1 MHIAPGLALAVPTGS
16 LVVLAGLPGAGKTTL
31 LRRLAASAPPGVV
44 ALDAED
50 VAARLRALPV
60 AYAVLRPL
68 VHALHLVRV
77 LVALAGPGRCVLTT
91 DPMTAPLRRLL
102 LGAAA
107 RASGRRLH
115 LVLVD
120 ATVAEAVA
128 GQDRRG
134 RALGRR
140 RMAVHARRWPRLRA
154 RGARLAASS
163 VALSRS
169 RARWVWRLDVAD
181 RGLAGVGLRGAPLP
195 RRRGAAL
202 A

>member
-1 MHIAPGLALAVPTGS
+1 MHIAPGLVLAVPAGS

-31 LRRLAASAPPGVV
+31 LRRLAASAPSGVA

-68 VHALHLVRV
+68 VHALHLARV
-77 LVALAGPGRCVLTT
+77 LVALAGPDRCVLTT

-102 LGAAA
+102 LRAAA
-107 RASGRRLH
+107 RASGRHLH
-115 LVLVD
+115 LVIVD
-120 ATVAEAVA
+120 ATLEEAVA

-140 RMAVHARRWPRLRA
+140 RMALHARRWPRLRA

-169 RARWVWRLDVAD
+169 RARSVRRLEVGDGGDVA
-181 RGLAGVGLRGAPLP
+181 LRAAPLA
-195 RRRGAAL
+195 RGRGVAL
-202 A
+202 AV

>member
-31 LRRLAASAPPGVV
+31 LRRLAASAPSGVV

-50 VAARLRALPV
+50 VAARLRGLPV
-60 AYAVLRPL
+60 GYAVLRPL
-68 VHALHLVRV
+68 VHALHLARV
-77 LVALAGPGRCVLTT
+77 LVALAGPDRCVLTT

-102 LGAAA
+102 LRAAA

-115 LVLVD
+115 LVIVD
-120 ATVAEAVA
+120 ATLQEAVA

-140 RMAVHARRWPRLRA
+140 RMALHARRWPRLRA
-154 RGARLAASS
+154 RGGRLAASS
-163 VALSRS
+163 VALSRA
-169 RARWVWRLDVAD
+169 RARSVRRLEVCDA
-181 RGLAGVGLRGAPLP
+181 GPGVGLRGAPLA
-195 RRRGAAL
+195 RSRGAAL